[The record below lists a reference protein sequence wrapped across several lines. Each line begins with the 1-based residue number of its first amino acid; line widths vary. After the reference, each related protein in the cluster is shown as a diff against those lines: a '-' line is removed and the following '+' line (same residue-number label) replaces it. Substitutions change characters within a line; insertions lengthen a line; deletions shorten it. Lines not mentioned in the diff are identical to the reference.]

1 MVSSFWKCY
10 YGCLFVVESTHL
22 CIEFCVPAV
31 IMKNPLLC
39 GVHVMLLN
47 SLNDGN
53 TINQH
58 QSKSLLKI
66 LKKLRIQLGFEPS
79 VWCTCSCSQGWAF
92 SVLLLLV
99 SRAIPPSHTA
109 GTIFLYIYISDDLAP
124 RINYVLH
131 VGPARPRDCPRAT
144 HKRNQP
150 CLFHSPS
157 MPTSICDV
165 CLECG

>member
-10 YGCLFVVESTHL
+10 YGCLFVVESAHL

-66 LKKLRIQLGFEPS
+66 LKKPQDPAGIRTQCVVYMFMFSRLGIQCPTLIGE
-79 VWCTCSCSQGWAF
+79 
-92 SVLLLLV
+92 
-99 SRAIPPSHTA
+99 R
-109 GTIFLYIYISDDLAP
+109 SD
-124 RINYVLH
+124 
-131 VGPARPRDCPRAT
+131 
-144 HKRNQP
+144 
-150 CLFHSPS
+150 
-157 MPTSICDV
+157 PT
-165 CLECG
+165 